1 MTGKKNVGMNYQHYI
16 TKEKLVETVNTS
28 GLPMCDIVGILRE
41 LLRQAET
48 EYARLVGFE
57 KTEAEKEAADAG
69 TNHESNAGTNA

>member
-1 MTGKKNVGMNYQHYI
+1 MTNKTTKKPVGMNYQHYI

-48 EYARLVGFE
+48 EYARLVAQE
-57 KTEAEKEAADAG
+57 KTEAEKEAPHA
-69 TNHESNAGTNA
+69 

>member
-41 LLRQAET
+41 LLRQAES
-48 EYARLVGFE
+48 EYARLVAQE
-57 KTEAEKEAADAG
+57 KTEAEKEAPHA
-69 TNHESNAGTNA
+69 

>member
-1 MTGKKNVGMNYQHYI
+1 MTGKKNVGINYQHYI

-48 EYARLVGFE
+48 EYARLVAQE
-57 KTEAEKEAADAG
+57 KTEAEKEAPHA
-69 TNHESNAGTNA
+69 

>member
-1 MTGKKNVGMNYQHYI
+1 MTGKKNVGINYQHFI

-48 EYARLVGFE
+48 EYARLVAQE
-57 KTEAEKEAADAG
+57 KTEAEKEAPHA
-69 TNHESNAGTNA
+69 

>member
-1 MTGKKNVGMNYQHYI
+1 MTNKKDVGMNYQHYI

-48 EYARLVGFE
+48 EYARLVAQE
-57 KTEAEKEAADAG
+57 KTEAEKEAPHA
-69 TNHESNAGTNA
+69 

>member
-1 MTGKKNVGMNYQHYI
+1 MNGKKNIGMNYQHYI
-16 TKEKLVETVNTS
+16 TKEKLIETVNKS

-48 EYARLVGFE
+48 EYARLVGLE
-57 KTEAEKEAADAG
+57 KAEAEKGVADAG

>member
-1 MTGKKNVGMNYQHYI
+1 MTSKKNVGINYQHYI

-48 EYARLVGFE
+48 EYALLVGLE
-57 KTEAEKEAADAG
+57 KTEAEKEEPHA
-69 TNHESNAGTNA
+69 